1 MFLGCDIK
9 SLEICDMM
17 DRGIIDSLNVV
28 KVILEDSIS
37 LAGMVITT
45 ECILVKEKGYT
56 PLPLKHYQDRK
67 EFF

>member
-1 MFLGCDIK
+1 
-9 SLEICDMM
+9 MM

>member
-1 MFLGCDIK
+1 MRTMEVCD
-9 SLEICDMM
+9 LM
-17 DRGIIDSLNVV
+17 DRGVYDSLNVI

-45 ECILVKEKGYT
+45 ECILVKEKNYV
-56 PLPLKHYQDRK
+56 PLPLQHYQDRR